1 MIHIEVETVQITIT
15 GRNVEITSAIRN
27 HVEERLRSKLKK
39 FFHSIMEAHVVLMLQ
54 RFEHICE
61 ITLNVGKL
69 TLHAHEKTS
78 DLYVSIDKVVD
89 KLERQLDKHRKKLQ
103 KHRTRADTGEQ
114 ALHLQIDVLDGVDVD
129 SSAERP
135 NVIYTGEVDLK
146 PMSVDE
152 AVTQMDLFDQEFLV
166 FRNSETER
174 VNVLYR
180 RKDGNYGLIDPK

>member
-1 MIHIEVETVQITIT
+1 MQITIT
-15 GRNVEITSAIRN
+15 GRNIEITSAIRN
-27 HVEERLRSKLKK
+27 HVEERLRTKLKK

>member
-1 MIHIEVETVQITIT
+1 
-15 GRNVEITSAIRN
+15 
-27 HVEERLRSKLKK
+27 
-39 FFHSIMEAHVVLMLQ
+39 
-54 RFEHICE
+54 
-61 ITLNVGKL
+61 
-69 TLHAHEKTS
+69 
-78 DLYVSIDKVVD
+78 
-89 KLERQLDKHRKKLQ
+89 
-103 KHRTRADTGEQ
+103 
-114 ALHLQIDVLDGVDVD
+114 LQIDVLDGVDVD